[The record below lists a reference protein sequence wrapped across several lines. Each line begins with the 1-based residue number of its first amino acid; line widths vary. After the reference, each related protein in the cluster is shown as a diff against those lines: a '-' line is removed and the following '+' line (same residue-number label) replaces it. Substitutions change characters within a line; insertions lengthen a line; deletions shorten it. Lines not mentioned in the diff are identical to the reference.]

1 MLTTMLDLY
10 NHHPPEDTTTTA
22 LLVLGVLKA
31 AAVLKVVRQKAFN
44 SYPLAF
50 YSPLVGRLFQFKFV
64 VIDTLSHPSIPSL
77 WFYSLV
83 ADNKRIQRSLYR
95 YMY

>member
-1 MLTTMLDLY
+1 MLDLY

-31 AAVLKVVRQKAFN
+31 AAVLKVVRQIFN